1 MGPYPDWVEDRFGD
15 DVPEWAEER
24 WGDDEDA
31 SDDDDDQ
38 SLKAAFLRSFLC
50 IHKENC
56 KKQYLVVSSFPFLLK
71 FLLKYFNKKV

>member
-24 WGDDEDA
+24 WGDEDA

-38 SLKAAFLRSFLC
+38 SLKVAFLRPFLC

-56 KKQYLVVSSFPFLLK
+56 KKQTASGCIVISFFIEVLIVVLL
-71 FLLKYFNKKV
+71 